1 MDNSGAPKRFTKARA
16 IYVILLGIFLVVF
29 VFVTRNPSVVK
40 GPMSA
45 TEYCKLLYDAPGKIW
60 EAQLPPKIKKIA
72 KEIETNETT
81 DLALNESGK
90 EVAKAIYKIA
100 EAVQETLDQGIKGD
114 LLSALAGIGGL
125 GVAATELGVA
135 EANVIGCDNWTPP
148 ATEIPA

>member
-1 MDNSGAPKRFTKARA
+1 MNNSGPQKKFTKARA
-16 IYVILLGIFLVVF
+16 IFVVTLSVFLVVG

-45 TEYCKLLYDAPGKIW
+45 TEYCKLLYEAPGKIW
-60 EAQLPPKIKKIA
+60 EAQSPPKIRKIA

-81 DLALNESGK
+81 DVALNNSGK

-100 EAVQETLDQGIKGD
+100 DAVQETLDQGIKGE
-114 LLSALAGIGGL
+114 LFSALAGIGGL

-135 EANVIGCDNWTPP
+135 EANVVGCENWTPP
-148 ATEIPA
+148 ATDIPA